1 MFSSFMRFFRYF
13 HVSSPSSMSA
23 QSGPR
28 QMKRC
33 RFSLP
38 TPKAAADSSGLVR
51 FFPIALR
58 ARRLELAATS
68 FTRAAAALLDE
79 IGRHTSELQSPC
91 NLVCR
96 LLLEK

>member
-68 FTRAAAALLDE
+68 FTRAAAALLDGGKHLLDVDRLHRAKRLPE
-79 IGRHTSELQSPC
+79 IAR
-91 NLVCR
+91 
-96 LLLEK
+96 